1 MNRARARPGGF
12 TLIEIMIV
20 ISIMAIV
27 FALGVPSLFRMTRKD
42 AMRQALGDILEAC
55 QRARAE
61 AILRDTIMEI
71 KFDLQ
76 DGGVWELTVVP
87 GPRTP
92 HDPAN
97 LPELGSEPVVDAPA
111 AAAATPFFEAHFS
124 DQILVEVLGVN
135 FHDAIADKEPPA
147 PVRFFPNGTCDEF
160 AMVVQWPLEQQWRKI
175 TLDVITGQP
184 DVEVV
189 R

>member
-20 ISIMAIV
+20 ISIVAIV

-42 AMRQALGDILEAC
+42 AMRQALSDILEAC

-61 AILRDTIMEI
+61 AILRDAVTEI

-87 GPRTP
+87 GPRNQRG
-92 HDPAN
+92 PAG
-97 LPELGSEPVVDAPA
+97 LTELASEPVAEAPVA
-111 AAAATPFFEAHFS
+111 VTPFFQAHLS
-124 DQILVEVLGVN
+124 EQILVEVLGVN
-135 FHDAIADKEPPA
+135 FRDAIADKEPPA

-160 AMVVQWPLEQQWRKI
+160 AMVVQWPAEQQWRKI